1 MQCALTPL
9 YPLIVITWSI
19 ETAVKTLGGWLTE
32 EFIEDT
38 KEFKLIEIIGE
49 RQCCMETL
57 VMLSDLFHCQYFIH
71 FVFTGES
78 LPQAV
83 LR

>member
-1 MQCALTPL
+1 MECVVITPL
-9 YPLIVITWSI
+9 YPLYVIMRSI
-19 ETAVKTLGGWLTE
+19 DTAVGTLRGE
-32 EFIEDT
+32 EDDRDIEGT

-49 RQCCMETL
+49 RQCCIETI
-57 VMLSDLFHCQYFIH
+57 VFSYQYFIH